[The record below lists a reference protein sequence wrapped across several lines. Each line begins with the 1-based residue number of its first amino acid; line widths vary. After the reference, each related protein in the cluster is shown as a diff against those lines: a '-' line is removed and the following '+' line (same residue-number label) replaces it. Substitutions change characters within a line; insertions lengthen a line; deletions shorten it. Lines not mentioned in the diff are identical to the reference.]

1 MSDSAL
7 SVRYRMFRYQAQS
20 DIADHRYRV
29 KCPPMII
36 GPLRCLGFAALLY
49 IIHSI
54 DTIPLSF
61 QYLYNLT
68 IFIFLNYFSPL
79 YLNNCFFSLFAKT
92 VNQVFVFR
100 PNWHYNKLNKS
111 VGESLPV
118 ICSSVLIRYSFI
130 CTDAKLLRYII
141 KDSNCKKY

>member
-1 MSDSAL
+1 MPVYSDKDVGYRIKLYSDTDIMMDSAL
-7 SVRYRMFRYQAQS
+7 SVRYRMFQYQAQS
-20 DIADHRYRV
+20 DIADHGYRV

-36 GPLRCLGFAALLY
+36 GPLRCLGFAALHY

-68 IFIFLNYFSPL
+68 IFAFLNYFSPL
-79 YLNNCFFSLFAKT
+79 YLNNCLFSLFAKT

-100 PNWHYNKLNKS
+100 PNWHYNKYLKNQL
-111 VGESLPV
+111 ENL
-118 ICSSVLIRYSFI
+118 YQ
-130 CTDAKLLRYII
+130 
-141 KDSNCKKY
+141 